1 MYLAA
6 WNREKNTVDEVHL
19 ALVRMENSGL
29 IISIGIH

>member
-6 WNREKNTVDEVHL
+6 PNREKNTEDRVHL
-19 ALVRMENSGL
+19 ALVRMEISGL

>member
-6 WNREKNTVDEVHL
+6 PKREKNTEDRVHL
-19 ALVRMENSGL
+19 ALVRIESSGL